1 MTIIQAILMGLVQG
15 LTEFLPVSSSGHL
28 ALFKILFKVNTD
40 TGLLFD
46 VMLHIGTL
54 VAIFI
59 AFYKDVFRLIVEGFK
74 LMYLLV
80 RNFLI
85 LIKNLTGADEDY
97 DDIFDDPYRRF
108 VMLII
113 VATIPTGIL
122 GIVGKDFVE
131 SASESLLIPGI
142 CLIITAVLLFIS
154 DRIIPGTKNARNAT
168 FLNAFEV
175 GMVQGIA
182 TLPGISRSG
191 STIAA
196 CLLCGFN
203 KKFAVKFSF
212 LMSIPAVLGA
222 ALLEIKDIKDVAI
235 VSGEISSYIVGTIVA
250 TVVGYIAI
258 KTMLVVIKKNKFTI
272 FSIYCLAVG
281 ALCIAGH
288 FFVLK

>member
-1 MTIIQAILMGLVQG
+1 MTIIQAILMGLIQG

-28 ALFKILFKVNTD
+28 ALFKILFHVNTD
-40 TGLLFD
+40 TGILFD

-54 VAIFI
+54 LAIFV
-59 AFYKDVFRLIVEGFK
+59 AFYKDITRLVIEGFW
-74 LMYLLV
+74 LL
-80 RNFLI
+80 FL
-85 LIKNLTGADEDY
+85 LIKNLLLFIKNCFGGDEDY
-97 DDIFDDPYRRF
+97 EDIFEDPYRRF
-108 VMLII
+108 VMLIL

-122 GIVGKDFVE
+122 GVVGKDFVE
-131 SASESLLIPGI
+131 SASESLLIPGF

-154 DRIIPGTKNARNAT
+154 DRIKPGTKSARNAS
-168 FLNAFEV
+168 FLNSFEV
-175 GMVQGIA
+175 GMVQGLA
-182 TLPGISRSG
+182 TLPGLSRSG

-222 ALLEIKDIKDVAI
+222 ALLEVKDLGGVTLDKGELISYLAGTAVA
-235 VSGEISSYIVGTIVA
+235 A
-250 TVVGYIAI
+250 VVGYIAI

-281 ALCIAGH
+281 TLCIAGH
-288 FFVLK
+288 FFILK